1 MKVKLSVCVLSFH
14 CFLVISNYFINQH
27 NITIVHMPG
36 KRPFG
41 QSLVYIYVNGQQ
53 KISAPLRFPAM
64 NEVSSPSASYI
75 CPD

>member
-1 MKVKLSVCVLSFH
+1 
-14 CFLVISNYFINQH
+14 
-27 NITIVHMPG
+27 MPG

-64 NEVSSPSASYI
+64 NEVSSPSVSYP
-75 CPD
+75 CPDELS